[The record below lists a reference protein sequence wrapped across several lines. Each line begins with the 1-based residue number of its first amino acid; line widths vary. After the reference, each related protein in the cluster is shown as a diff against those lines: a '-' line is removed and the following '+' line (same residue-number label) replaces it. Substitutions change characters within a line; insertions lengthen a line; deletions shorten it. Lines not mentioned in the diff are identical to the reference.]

1 MTILL
6 TALVVIYGCAMAAAA
21 VMARH
26 NVSRWLVLGT
36 LLFSGCLLLGL
47 YWYWLIPIGLIG
59 LLGVAIGNGYA
70 LYGHVHWRNVLVRGA
85 VSVIIQKQR
94 GYPYFNGFA
103 VSGGGIAELLT

>member
-1 MTILL
+1 VNPARLTGIEVITMTILL

-70 LYGHVHWRNVLVRGA
+70 LYGHFHWRNVLVR
-85 VSVIIQKQR
+85 
-94 GYPYFNGFA
+94 
-103 VSGGGIAELLT
+103 